1 MLGERHALLLQHR
14 LYGLQLL
21 ETRELTEIHH
31 EEGRVG
37 RLQGAHKPGHGMLAC
52 YRWQID
58 KLKVHVLI
66 RHHACVGVLVVNGY
80 VATRAPDPVSRAC
93 SEDLPALG
101 GPISA
106 ICAAPSGRIT
116 SAGPPCPPPFLAP
129 SSSSPRSL
137 MRALISP
144 WMCSVPLCLGM
155 ARSISGSHSRRSR
168 GSRDF
173 RKAASAV
180 LYSGERLAG
189 TTATAVNMMP
199 HWLAWASTARS
210 NNCRPQLPL
219 KFSSVQVLQGPA
231 PYARDQERSTPS
243 RAKTHESH
251 TRCAVSRPLR

>member
-93 SEDLPALG
+93 SEDLPAFG

-116 SAGPPCPPPFLAP
+116 SAGLPCPPPFLAP

-144 WMCSVPLCLGM
+144 WMCSVPGLHG
-155 ARSISGSHSRRSR
+155 HQP
-168 GSRDF
+168 RD
-173 RKAASAV
+173 RI
-180 LYSGERLAG
+180 
-189 TTATAVNMMP
+189 TAD
-199 HWLAWASTARS
+199 H
-210 NNCRPQLPL
+210 NCPL
-219 KFSSVQVLQGPA
+219 SSP
-231 PYARDQERSTPS
+231 
-243 RAKTHESH
+243 
-251 TRCAVSRPLR
+251 VSRCCKG